1 MLCYLC
7 TFINKKKN
15 NMKRGRSRERGARE
29 RERRRDRERSRERD
43 SSTRRTSRSSRH
55 GSRDASRRQGS
66 KRSRRSPGESARRT
80 SLERSRSTTTNSDFA
95 KLTDVLASIVKINSK
110 RSSNNFINE
119 KILPEF
125 DPSVKTQSAADWIDK
140 VNSCAILY
148 DWDDKTKL
156 YLAVCRLRG
165 NAKVWYEELHE
176 TQLSWLVF
184 SHSLKKQFPG
194 ELSFGIL
201 FREAAVY
208 ESTPGQDLQT
218 YCFKKVGKL
227 NKLKLDLAEDKIVD
241 FVTRGLHDEKIRT
254 TVLSTR
260 CKTINELNNCLAI
273 FRETG
278 EKFKEINKRLV
289 NTRDMTIGKSKVGD
303 EKKNACFHCGKVGH
317 RKYECPDIKEASG
330 SGSTEIKKSSKS
342 EKPTCGHCHK
352 VGHKEENCWSK
363 K

>member
-1 MLCYLC
+1 M
-7 TFINKKKN
+7 
-15 NMKRGRSRERGARE
+15 RRSRSHELEHGDRR
-29 RERRRDRERSRERD
+29 RERRRDRRRSRDRE
-43 SSTRRTSRSSRH
+43 SSRRRT
-55 GSRDASRRQGS
+55 S
-66 KRSRRSPGESARRT
+66 KRSRRSPSDSSSRRHDSKRSRRSPSESAR
-80 SLERSRSTTTNSDFA
+80 SLERSRSSTTNSDFA
-95 KLTDVLASIVKINSK
+95 KLTDVLASIVKLNSK
-110 RSSNNFINE
+110 KSGNNFINE
-119 KILPEF
+119 KFLPEF
-125 DPSVKTQSAADWIDK
+125 DPSVKNQSAADWLDR

-165 NAKVWYEELHE
+165 NAKVWYDELHE
-176 TQLSWLVF
+176 TQLSWPVF

-201 FREAAVY
+201 LKEAALY

-241 FVTRGLHDEKIRT
+241 FVARGLHDEKIRT

-278 EKFKEINKRLV
+278 DKVKETSKKQS
-289 NTRDMTIGKSKVGD
+289 TRDATNGKPKPGD
-303 EKKNACFHCGKVGH
+303 EKKNACYHCGKIGH
-317 RKYECPDIKEASG
+317 RKYDCPDLTEASG
-330 SGSTEIKKSSKS
+330 SGTTVSKKPTRG
-342 EKPTCGHCHK
+342 EKPICGNCQK
-352 VGHKEENCWSK
+352 VGHREENCWSK
-363 K
+363 NKPSKDSKKS